1 MEGKEDELDRKD
13 LALVD
18 KIFDSLDI
26 DNEGRVD
33 IEKVSFQFSSNYQNT
48 QLLLLSSVLF
58 CHIKSGSFFIL
69 LCFSY

>member
-1 MEGKEDELDRKD
+1 MEGTEDELDRKD

-48 QLLLLSSVLF
+48 QLLLLSSVIF
-58 CHIKSGSFFIL
+58 
-69 LCFSY
+69 

>member
-33 IEKVSFQFSSNYQNT
+33 IEKVSFQFSSNST
-48 QLLLLSSVLF
+48 R
-58 CHIKSGSFFIL
+58 IR
-69 LCFSY
+69 